1 MEDKTLFGMV
11 LIFAFAVVFLA
22 MIIYFKDMNKE
33 LNTQNGTTTFV
44 RDENGRIESIVTR

>member
-22 MIIYFKDMNKE
+22 VVLYFKEQNKE
-33 LNTQNGTTTFV
+33 SNTQNGTTTFV

>member
-22 MIIYFKDMNKE
+22 MTIYFKDQNKE
-33 LNTQNGTTTFV
+33 LNAGTTTFV